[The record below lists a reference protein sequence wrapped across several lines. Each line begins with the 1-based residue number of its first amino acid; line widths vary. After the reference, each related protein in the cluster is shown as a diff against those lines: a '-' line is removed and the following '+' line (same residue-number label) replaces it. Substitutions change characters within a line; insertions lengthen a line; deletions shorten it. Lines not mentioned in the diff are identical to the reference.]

1 MSTIIDLNEFFDQ
14 PSDLHILEHPS
25 DLDIEDAILENKSN
39 TNENNESVESIDLSL
54 VDFMQFF
61 DLV

>member
-25 DLDIEDAILENKSN
+25 ELNIEDAILEITS
-39 TNENNESVESIDLSL
+39 NENNQSGESIDLSL

-61 DLV
+61 ELV